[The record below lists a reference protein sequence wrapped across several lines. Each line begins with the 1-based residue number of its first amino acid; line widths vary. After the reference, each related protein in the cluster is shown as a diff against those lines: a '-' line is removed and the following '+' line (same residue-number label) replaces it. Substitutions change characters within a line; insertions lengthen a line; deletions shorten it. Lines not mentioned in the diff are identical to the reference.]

1 MKARTGTLGQVV
13 DSLDFDGLE
22 AAGIANARARSGL
35 LEYLSGLDFTTHEM
49 ADAERRGRLF
59 GLAGDVLLR
68 SGPQL
73 FSLRTAAEAIGVP
86 VETVEDGWAMLGLT
100 ADDVDTPMLSQADVD
115 SLATWLAMR
124 AQMGDDAAD
133 GYLRV
138 LGSTVARLAEAVSS
152 MIRTST
158 PGLWLGHTGDE
169 LATAQAYREVAGF
182 VPRVGQMIDSF
193 HRHHLVSTRT
203 FIEGMAR
210 GPSASLLCGVGFAD
224 LSGFTALTQTL
235 TPAELSELLNEF
247 GATTSDVVHAGGG
260 RIVKFLGDA
269 VMWVN
274 SDPARLATAALELV
288 DHPQARKAGM
298 QVRAGIAYGDILAM
312 GGDYFGNAVNLAA
325 RLVAAAA
332 PGQIL
337 AAAEIYDRLPDWP
350 AIVQEPLQLKGF
362 DSPVIAY
369 ELGRSTSA

>member
-1 MKARTGTLGQVV
+1 VV

-22 AAGIANARARSGL
+22 AAGIVDARARSGL
-35 LEYLSGLDFTTHEM
+35 IEYLSGLGFTADEM
-49 ADAERRGRLF
+49 AGAERRGRLF

-68 SGPQL
+68 SGPQI
-73 FSLRTAAEAIGVP
+73 FSLRMAADSIGVP
-86 VETVEDGWAMLGLT
+86 VETVEDAWAMLGLT
-100 ADDVDTPMLSQADVD
+100 VDDVDTPTLSQADVD

-124 AQMGDDAAD
+124 AQMGAEAAD

-138 LGSTVARLAEAVSS
+138 LGASVARLAEAVSS

-158 PGLWLGHTGDE
+158 PRLWLGHTGDE
-169 LATAQAYREVAGF
+169 LATAQAYREVAAF
-182 VPRVGQMIDSF
+182 VPRVGQMIDAI

-203 FIEGMAR
+203 FIEGMTR

-247 GATTSDVVHAGGG
+247 GATTGDVVHAGGG

-288 DHPQARKAGM
+288 DHPQARKAGL
-298 QVRAGIAYGDILAM
+298 QVRAGIAYGDILAI
-312 GGDYFGNAVNLAA
+312 GGDYYGNAVNLAA

-332 PGQIL
+332 PGQTL
-337 AAAEIYDRLPDWP
+337 AAAEVYEQLSDWP

-362 DSPVIAY
+362 DFPVIAY
-369 ELGRSTSA
+369 ELGRSASA